1 MTSRTA
7 RYDNMQGKDRR
18 LLILEEVRAGV
29 EEKRAS
35 QMVGM
40 RQQGAWVPK
49 SLDLGSLRHAAESIQ
64 PLHQRWRHQLA
75 PSAQCRETL
84 EHILSCCPIALGEGR
99 YRWRHNQFLK
109 AVADSICRC
118 GLQSQREIPDI
129 VLLSVASEQVIL
141 LELTVPWEDRMD
153 EANERKRAKY
163 SELLK
168 ECWSNSWRTR
178 CQPIKVGCRG
188 FVGQSLCRAY
198 KMRGMT
204 RARQRRGIQ
213 LATDTAEA
221 MLRWLWIRRGEVWHV
236 G

>member
-75 PSAQCRETL
+75 PSAQCRGTL
-84 EHILSCCPIALGEGR
+84 EDILSCCSIALGKGR

-109 AVADSICRC
+109 AVADSICSC
-118 GLQSQREIPDI
+118 GCKDSVKFRTSFFSQLPPSR
-129 VLLSVASEQVIL
+129 
-141 LELTVPWEDRMD
+141 
-153 EANERKRAKY
+153 
-163 SELLK
+163 
-168 ECWSNSWRTR
+168 
-178 CQPIKVGCRG
+178 
-188 FVGQSLCRAY
+188 
-198 KMRGMT
+198 
-204 RARQRRGIQ
+204 
-213 LATDTAEA
+213 
-221 MLRWLWIRRGEVWHV
+221 
-236 G
+236 

>member
-1 MTSRTA
+1 M
-7 RYDNMQGKDRR
+7 G
-18 LLILEEVRAGV
+18 
-29 EEKRAS
+29 EKRAS

-75 PSAQCRETL
+75 PSAQSRGTL
-84 EHILSCCPIALGEGR
+84 EHILSCCPIALGKGR

-109 AVADSICRC
+109 AVADSICSC
-118 GLQSQREIPDI
+118 GCKDSVKFRTSFFSQLGT
-129 VLLSVASEQVIL
+129 VSSKQVIL

-153 EANERKRAKY
+153 EANERKRAMY

-198 KMRGMT
+198 KMLGMT
-204 RARQRRGIQ
+204 RARQRRAIQ

-221 MLRWLWIRRGEVWHV
+221 VLRWLWIRRGEVWHV